1 MNQNTLRVLTTKLYL
16 MVSQSDRESESEY
29 FKTLKT
35 KGQLMISQADRDKYY
50 ENV

>member
-1 MNQNTLRVLTTKLYL
+1 

-29 FKTLKT
+29 FKGLKT
-35 KGQLMISQADRDKYY
+35 KVYLMISESDRGKYY